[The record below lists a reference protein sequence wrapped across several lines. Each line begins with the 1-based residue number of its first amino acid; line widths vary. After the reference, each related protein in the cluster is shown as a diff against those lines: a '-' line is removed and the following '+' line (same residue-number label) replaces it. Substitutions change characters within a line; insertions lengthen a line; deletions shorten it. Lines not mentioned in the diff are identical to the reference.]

1 MGVWFTLKM
10 SQVDLIGQWFLPAES
25 VRNTAMAMPKNNF
38 FIFMSDK
45 VSRMKIKNTKF
56 QSTDTNTMQETLQP

>member
-1 MGVWFTLKM
+1 MGVWFTLNV
-10 SQVDLIGQWFLPAES
+10 SQVDCIGQWFLPAEF
-25 VRNTAMAMPKNNF
+25 VWNTTITMTMPKNTF

-56 QSTDTNTMQETLQP
+56 QSTDTNTIQET